1 MITALLA
8 IVLVVMT
15 AQLLGALALRL
26 GQPRVVGEILG
37 GIALGPSLLGALWPG
52 LETQLFTPVIT
63 AQLNLIAQMGL
74 ALFMFLIGMELS
86 PEPLLRQ
93 APLASRIALAGV
105 LLPLVMGF
113 ALAYG
118 LEAWQPQL
126 IPGDHS
132 LAGVLFM
139 GTAMAISAFPVLARI
154 LRERGLSQQPLG
166 QLATTVAAVDDL
178 LGWLLLAT
186 VVALARSG
194 SGWGALPT
202 LLKIALWALLL
213 LVGLSPLRRWLAER
227 YRHSRELGPLLQ
239 VTLYSGALVSGAVT
253 DWFGVHLIIGAFLW
267 GLAMPRYEP
276 LRRQLGLRLEGV
288 VLQLMLP
295 LFFAISGLHT
305 RLDALNRPALW
316 AATALVLAVALGCKF
331 AAGFVMARL
340 GGLPRR
346 ESLALGCLMNTRGL
360 TELVVL
366 NVGLSL
372 GVISPQLFSMG
383 VVMTL
388 CTTLLTGPLLG
399 RLGYRAQQQVRA

>member
-1 MITALLA
+1 VITALLA

-52 LETQLFTPVIT
+52 VETQLFTPVIT
-63 AQLNLIAQMGL
+63 AQLNLIAQLGL

-86 PEPLLRQ
+86 PEPLLRL

-105 LLPLVMGF
+105 LLPSVMGV

-186 VVALARSG
+186 VVAVARSG

-202 LLKIALWALLL
+202 LLKIALWTLLL
-213 LVGLSPLRRWLAER
+213 LVGLSPLRRWLASR

-267 GLAMPRYEP
+267 GLAMPRCEP

-316 AATALVLAVALGCKF
+316 AATALVLAVALGGKF

-372 GVISPQLFSMG
+372 GVISPELFSMG

-388 CTTLLTGPLLG
+388 CTTLMTGPLLG
-399 RLGYRAQQQVRA
+399 RLGYRAEKQARA